1 MPRIPHEAHR
11 WRRARALG
19 RTRYVLLVGVAGW
32 GLPMFVYM
40 MLLRPWMSGHPQDIS
55 ARHLAVGAVTW
66 ALAGAA
72 FGLFMWH
79 VGRADPRFQGNERTK
94 Q

>member
-1 MPRIPHEAHR
+1 MPRVPREPQQPL
-11 WRRARALG
+11 RARALG

-40 MLLRPWMSGHPQDIS
+40 MLLRPWIGGHAQEIS
-55 ARHLAVGAVTW
+55 ARHLAIGALTW
-66 ALAGAA
+66 AVAGAA

-79 VGRADPRFQGNERTK
+79 VGRVAPQIQDNERTK